1 LNYDFDNNIPIYIQV
16 VEWLENQ
23 IMSSSLSPGEKLP
36 SVRDL
41 AKQFQVNPNT
51 IQRAYREI
59 EQKGL
64 CHTRRGLGSV
74 VTEDTKIIKALL
86 DEHVST
92 EVSDFTSR
100 MKKMGLSNEAIKV
113 AIENYLEK
121 GDHND

>member
-1 LNYDFDNNIPIYIQV
+1 MNYDFDNNIPIYIQV

-23 IMSSSLSPGEKLP
+23 IISSELAAGDKLP

-64 CHTRRGLGSV
+64 SHTKRGMGSF
-74 VTEDTKIIKALL
+74 VTEDSRKIMKLL
-86 DEHVST
+86 NQYVT
-92 EVSDFTSR
+92 REVSDFTYK
-100 MKKMGLSNEAIKV
+100 MKKMGLSNDDIKEAIDK
-113 AIENYLEK
+113 YLKK
-121 GDHND
+121 GGIND